1 MRAPHAVSRPGASLV
16 VAFVAIVTLVA
27 GCDPTS
33 TTTPISD
40 AGASPNASI
49 LPAPLATEAPEVLD
63 AGGPATKI
71 AAGPQGI
78 PADSAGRLIVPD
90 AGAPVPEALR
100 ADPIAPES
108 PTAREVPGLSLEAV
122 FRWKDVPAPPK
133 SPEVSAE
140 GIREAQKL
148 TALTWTID
156 LADAGRMRIEFTSR
170 ALPLPAHAEIRARAD
185 RYGNLVLWPMVTEY
199 RVILPGALRTVVG
212 ERRVDVTPL
221 AAGTVKAQGEG
232 RRLGLVTRKVELGSS
247 LGTLKLELGKAPEV
261 GEGGQLLCRVLV
273 ELDGIDPKSPV
284 CQPGE
289 VPLSAIY
296 TWSGGDPAKPG
307 NGVTFEVTALTKRT
321 DVALNGML
329 TPPPGAAFAA
339 TGLPAV
345 PHGIFLSKDEL
356 TAFRTGPLP
365 LPPPTDASAPGEG
378 FVAVNHSDTLAYLLL
393 DGVPV
398 VAVPPGSDRYVIGPL
413 RGHYVAQ
420 WRTFLG
426 EKVYPSQLVEMPA
439 RLIHG
444 QGAVV
449 AADAGAPDGG

>member
-1 MRAPHAVSRPGASLV
+1 MSPPPVSFRPGALLV
-16 VAFVAIVTLVA
+16 VAVVSIVAA
-27 GCDPTS
+27 CDPTS
-33 TTTPISD
+33 TTSPTATLD

-49 LPAPLATEAPEVLD
+49 LPAPLATEAPELLD
-63 AGGPATKI
+63 AGGPLMTKI
-71 AAGPQGI
+71 DAGPQGI
-78 PADSAGRLIVPD
+78 PADSAGRLVVPD

-108 PTAREVPGLSLEAV
+108 PTVREVAGLSLDAV

-133 SPEVSAE
+133 APEVSAD
-140 GIREAQKL
+140 GLREALKL
-148 TALTWTID
+148 TALTWKID

-170 ALPLPAHAEIRARAD
+170 ALPLPAHAEIRARSD
-185 RYGNLVLWPMVTEY
+185 RYGNLVIWPMATEY
-199 RVILPGALRTVVG
+199 RVIQPGALRTVVG

-221 AAGTVKAQGEG
+221 ALGTVKAQGEG
-232 RRLGLVTRKVELGSS
+232 RRLGLVTRKVEIGSS
-247 LGTLKLELGKAPEV
+247 LGTLKLELGKSIEV
-261 GEGGQLLCRVLV
+261 GDGGQLLCRVLV
-273 ELDGIDPKSPV
+273 EMNGIDPKTSV

-289 VPLSAIY
+289 VPLSAVY
-296 TWSGGDPAKPG
+296 AWTGGDPAKPAG
-307 NGVTFEVTALTKRT
+307 GVTFEVTTLTKRT

-356 TAFRTGPLP
+356 TAFRTAPLP
-365 LPPPTDASAPGEG
+365 LPPSTDATAPGEG
-378 FVAVNHSDTLAYLLL
+378 FVAVNRSDTLLYLLL

-398 VAVPPGSDRYVIGPL
+398 VAVPPGGDRYVIGPV

-426 EKVYPSQLVEMPA
+426 EKVYPAQTVEMPA
-439 RLIHG
+439 RLTHG
-444 QGAVV
+444 G

>member
-1 MRAPHAVSRPGASLV
+1 MKPPPAVSRPGAALA
-16 VAFVAIVTLVA
+16 VAFVAIVA
-27 GCDPTS
+27 GCDPPS
-33 TTTPISD
+33 TTATTSD

-63 AGGPATKI
+63 AGGPATKLD
-71 AAGPQGI
+71 AGPQGI
-78 PADSAGRLIVPD
+78 PADSAGRLVLPD

-108 PTAREVPGLSLEAV
+108 PTSREVSGLSLDAV
-122 FRWKDVPAPPK
+122 FHWKDVPAPPK
-133 SPEVSAE
+133 SPEVSAD

-148 TALTWTID
+148 TALTWKID

-170 ALPLPAHAEIRARAD
+170 ALPLPAHAEIRARSD
-185 RYGNLVLWPMVTEY
+185 RYGNLVLWPMATEY
-199 RVILPGALRTVVG
+199 RVIQPGALRTVVG

-221 AAGTVKAQGEG
+221 ATGTVRAQGEG

-247 LGTLKLELGKAPEV
+247 LGTLRLELGKAPEV
-261 GEGGQLLCRVLV
+261 GEGGPLLCRVLV
-273 ELDGIDPKSPV
+273 EMDGIDPKSPV

-296 TWSGGDPAKPG
+296 TWSSADPSKLG

-345 PHGIFLSKDEL
+345 PNGIFLSKDEL
-356 TAFRTGPLP
+356 AAFRTGPLT
-365 LPPPTDASAPGEG
+365 LPPSIDSTVPGEG
-378 FVAVNHSDTLAYLLL
+378 FVAVNHSDTLYYLLL
-393 DGVPV
+393 DGVAV
-398 VAVPPGSDRYVIGPL
+398 VAVPPGSDRYVIGPV

-426 EKVYPSQLVEMPA
+426 EKVHPIQLIDMPV
-439 RLIHG
+439 RLTQSG
-444 QGAVV
+444 

>member
-1 MRAPHAVSRPGASLV
+1 MTSPSVLPRLRASLV
-16 VAFVAIVTLVA
+16 VAVVSIVAA
-27 GCDPTS
+27 CDPAS
-33 TTTPISD
+33 TTPAPAD

-49 LPAPLATEAPEVLD
+49 LPAPLATETPEQPD
-63 AGGPATKI
+63 ASGPVI
-71 AAGPQGI
+71 AIDAGPQGI
-78 PADSAGRLIVPD
+78 PADSAGRLVVPD
-90 AGAPVPEALR
+90 AGAPLPEALR

-108 PTAREVPGLSLEAV
+108 PTSREVSGLSLDAV
-122 FRWKDVPAPPK
+122 FRWKDVAAPPK
-133 SPEVSAE
+133 AAEVSAD
-140 GIREAQKL
+140 GLREALKL
-148 TALTWTID
+148 TALTWKID

-185 RYGNLVLWPMVTEY
+185 RYGNLVIWPMATEY
-199 RVILPGALRTVVG
+199 RVIQPGALRTVVG

-221 AAGTVKAQGEG
+221 ALGTVKAQGEG
-232 RRLGLVTRKVELGSS
+232 RRLGLVTRKVEIGSS
-247 LGTLKLELGKAPEV
+247 LGTLRLELGKSTEV
-261 GEGGQLLCRVLV
+261 GDGGQLLCRVLV
-273 ELDGIDPKSPV
+273 EMNGIDPKTSV

-289 VPLSAIY
+289 VPLSAGY
-296 TWSGGDPAKPG
+296 AWTSGDPAKPAG
-307 NGVTFEVTALTKRT
+307 GVTFEVTTLTKRT

-356 TAFRTGPLP
+356 AAFRTAPLP
-365 LPPPTDASAPGEG
+365 LPPSTDSAAPGEG
-378 FVAVNHSDTLAYLLL
+378 FVAVNRSDTLLYLLL

-398 VAVPPGSDRYVIGPL
+398 VAVPPASDRYVIGPV

-426 EKVYPSQLVEMPA
+426 ERVYPAQTVEMPA

-444 QGAVV
+444 G

>member
-1 MRAPHAVSRPGASLV
+1 MSAPLSRAAVLLV
-16 VAFVAIVTLVA
+16 VAVVA

-33 TTTPISD
+33 TAPVTSD

-49 LPAPLATEAPEVLD
+49 LPAPLATEAPELLD
-63 AGGPATKI
+63 AGGPTTKI
-71 AAGPQGI
+71 DASPQGI
-78 PADSAGRLIVPD
+78 PADSAGRLVLPD
-90 AGAPVPEALR
+90 AGAPLPEALR

-108 PTAREVPGLSLEAV
+108 PTSREVAGLSLDAV
-122 FRWKDVPAPPK
+122 FHWRDVPAPPK
-133 SPEVSAE
+133 APEVSAD
-140 GIREAQKL
+140 GLREAQKL
-148 TALTWTID
+148 TALTWKID

-185 RYGNLVLWPMVTEY
+185 RYGNLVIWPMATEY
-199 RVILPGALRTVVG
+199 RVIQPGALRTVVG

-221 AAGTVKAQGEG
+221 ALGIVRSQGEG
-232 RRLGLVTRKVELGSS
+232 KRLGLVTRKVELGSS

-261 GEGGQLLCRVLV
+261 GEGGQLLCRALV
-273 ELDGIDPKSPV
+273 EMDGIDPKTPV

-296 TWSGGDPAKPG
+296 TWASSDPAKPG
-307 NGVTFEVTALTKRT
+307 GGVTFEVTTLTKRT

-356 TAFRTGPLP
+356 TAFRTGPLTM
-365 LPPPTDASAPGEG
+365 PPSTDATAPGEG
-378 FVAVNHSDTLAYLLL
+378 FVAVNHSDTLLYLLL

-398 VAVPPGSDRYVIGPL
+398 VSVPPGSDRYVIGPV

-426 EKVYPSQLVEMPA
+426 EKVYPAQAIDMPA
-439 RLIHG
+439 RLVHG
-444 QGAVV
+444 G

>member
-1 MRAPHAVSRPGASLV
+1 MRPPPAISRPGAALA
-16 VAFVAIVTLVA
+16 VAFVAIVTA
-27 GCDPTS
+27 CDPPS
-33 TTTPISD
+33 TMPPTSD

-63 AGGPATKI
+63 AGSPTTKI
-71 AAGPQGI
+71 DAGPLGI
-78 PADSAGRLIVPD
+78 PADSAGRLVLPD

-108 PTAREVPGLSLEAV
+108 PTSREVPGLSLDAV
-122 FRWKDVPAPPK
+122 FHWKDVPAPPK
-133 SPEVSAE
+133 SPEVSAD

-148 TALTWTID
+148 TALTWKID

-170 ALPLPAHAEIRARAD
+170 ALPLPAHAEIRARSD
-185 RYGNLVLWPMVTEY
+185 RYGNLVLWPMATEY
-199 RVILPGALRTVVG
+199 RVIQPGALRTVVG

-221 AAGTVKAQGEG
+221 ATGTVKAQGEG
-232 RRLGLVTRKVELGSS
+232 KRLGLVTRKVELVSS

-261 GEGGQLLCRVLV
+261 GEGGPLLCRVLV
-273 ELDGIDPKSPV
+273 EMDGIDPKSTV

-296 TWSGGDPAKPG
+296 TWTGGDPAKAG
-307 NGVTFEVTALTKRT
+307 NGVTFEVTTLTKRT

-356 TAFRTGPLP
+356 AAFRTGPLP
-365 LPPPTDASAPGEG
+365 LPPSTDATAPGEG
-378 FVAVNHSDTLAYLLL
+378 FVAVNHSDTLYYLLL

-398 VAVPPGSDRYVIGPL
+398 VAVPPGSDRYVIGPV

-426 EKVYPSQLVEMPA
+426 EKVYPTHLVDMPA
-439 RLIHG
+439 RIT
-444 QGAVV
+444 QGG

>member
-1 MRAPHAVSRPGASLV
+1 MSPPPAASRLGALLV
-16 VAFVAIVTLVA
+16 VAIVAVVA
-27 GCDPTS
+27 ACDPTS
-33 TTTPISD
+33 TTAPISD

-49 LPAPLATEAPEVLD
+49 LPAPLATEAPELLD
-63 AGGPATKI
+63 AGSPLMTKI
-71 AAGPQGI
+71 DAGPQGI
-78 PADSAGRLIVPD
+78 PADSAGRLVVAD
-90 AGAPVPEALR
+90 AGPPVPEALR

-108 PTAREVPGLSLEAV
+108 PTSREVAGLSLDAV

-133 SPEVSAE
+133 GPEVSAD
-140 GIREAQKL
+140 GVREAQKL
-148 TALTWTID
+148 TALTWKID

-170 ALPLPAHAEIRARAD
+170 ALPLPAHAEIRARSD
-185 RYGNLVLWPMVTEY
+185 RYGNLVLWPMATEY
-199 RVILPGALRTVVG
+199 RVIQPGALRTVVG

-221 AAGTVKAQGEG
+221 VVGTVKAQGEG

-247 LGTLKLELGKAPEV
+247 LGTLKLELGKSTEV
-261 GEGGQLLCRVLV
+261 GDGGPLLCRVLV
-273 ELDGIDPKSPV
+273 EMNGIDPRSTV

-296 TWSGGDPAKPG
+296 AWSSGDPSKPG
-307 NGVTFEVTALTKRT
+307 GGVTFEVTTLTKRT

-356 TAFRTGPLP
+356 AAFRTSALT
-365 LPPPTDASAPGEG
+365 LPPTTDANAPGEG
-378 FVAVNHSDTLAYLLL
+378 FVAVNHSDALLYLLL

-398 VAVPPGSDRYVIGPL
+398 VAVPPGSDRYVIGPV

-426 EKVYPSQLVEMPA
+426 EKVFPAQTVPMPV
-439 RLIHG
+439 RLTHG
-444 QGAVV
+444 G